1 MLIELKHIMDIFDFA
16 TIGRQVNLNWYEN
29 IHIVNKS
36 PYERPWSA
44 VKYHQV
50 IINRLWE
57 ISFIIYY

>member
-29 IHIVNKS
+29 IHSVNKS
-36 PYERPWSA
+36 QRPWSA
-44 VKYHQV
+44 VKYHRV

-57 ISFIIYY
+57 IYFIIYY

>member
-1 MLIELKHIMDIFDFA
+1 MLIELKNILDIFDFA
-16 TIGRQVNLNWYEN
+16 TIGRQVSLNWYEN

-36 PYERPWSA
+36 QRPWST

-57 ISFIIYY
+57 ISFIIYH